1 MFREILK
8 WLFCDQPSFGTVY
21 VDYYPLLL
29 KDGKI
34 ISNIRKLLIGKF
46 CQLSCCCC
54 CPQSAFLWHVS
65 SPNFY
70 IKLFSQSFSPYCT
83 LYKFLHEV
91 WTTVQVQMPFFSE
104 HFTVY
109 THLEPSST
117 QHRYILHL
125 QVHFAPYGYKLAS
138 FSYWTSCSLRNII
151 RYILL
156 LVHTVYLTHSCLA
169 FSFSNILHF

>member
-104 HFTVY
+104 HFIY
-109 THLEPSST
+109 SSWT
-117 QHRYILHL
+117 FKYPT
-125 QVHFAPYGYKLAS
+125 QVHLAPSGTFCS
-138 FSYWTSCSLRNII
+138 FWIQISL
-151 RYILL
+151 L
-156 LVHTVYLTHSCLA
+156 
-169 FSFSNILHF
+169 